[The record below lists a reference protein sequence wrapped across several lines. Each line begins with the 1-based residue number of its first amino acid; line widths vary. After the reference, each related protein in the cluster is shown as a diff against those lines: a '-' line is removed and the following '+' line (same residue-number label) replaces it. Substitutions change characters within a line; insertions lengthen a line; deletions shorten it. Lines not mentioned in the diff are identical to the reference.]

1 MATYDNN
8 RDGCLDWQEFLIM
21 YNDNK
26 NKFKNVSNN
35 EENYDSLVYNLFI
48 LYDTNHNNKIEY
60 SELRHLLQS
69 AGWEADENTTA
80 RMVFFYHWK
89 IISFLNRYFYYFKL
103 ASYDSDRD
111 GTLNLQEFA
120 TLYRQNKKKLSN
132 IWGNFHYFW

>member
-69 AGWEADENTTA
+69 SGWEADENTTA
-80 RMVFFYHWK
+80 RMVFFYH
-89 IISFLNRYFYYFKL
+89 
-103 ASYDSDRD
+103 
-111 GTLNLQEFA
+111 
-120 TLYRQNKKKLSN
+120 
-132 IWGNFHYFW
+132 